1 MAELSLSH
9 IALLALT
16 MKAVD
21 RTHLRREEED
31 RFSILVLHARNGP
44 AVEQWYI
51 LFLLASWVRV
61 ELCSDGLGLFAE
73 RYSRNFLSRERFT
86 DGLQICTRE
95 HLWLWEYELED
106 WVVGNVRPVYC
117 YI

>member
-1 MAELSLSH
+1 
-9 IALLALT
+9 
-16 MKAVD
+16 MKAAD
-21 RTHLRREEED
+21 RTHFCWKEED
-31 RFSILVLHARNGP
+31 RFSIFVLHARNGS

-73 RYSRNFLSRERFT
+73 HYSRNVLSRERFT
-86 DGLQICTRE
+86 DGLQICPRE

-106 WVVGNVRPVYC
+106 WIVGNVGPVDC